1 LRQIVNTL
9 QRKQKKKPDFLTRM
23 SILQYDCQHSGS
35 SGCQREEGRANVS
48 EAAKEAHISPVE
60 GEKVVASMERDET
73 SMTTNSHKEI
83 ARVLKNS
90 ERTNLRVSSIAQ
102 WIGCAIIEGRLH
114 PGDDLNTVDLSKQFQ
129 TSRTPVKEALL
140 LLEKEGLVTV
150 PPYRRPYVARVSLEE
165 IREIYQV
172 RTNLL
177 MLVAELIVRTAS
189 DEAIAS
195 LRARLP
201 FIREMAVSNNIDG
214 VFWASVAF
222 RNREADICGNRQV
235 KRILDSL
242 GLRTLQL
249 RHLSMSLAP
258 GEKRI
263 SFREHLV
270 AAYEERNA
278 PLAIELTRSMVLRSL
293 AIIEQSGWIG
303 FQTTKED
310 DHVA

>member
-1 LRQIVNTL
+1 
-9 QRKQKKKPDFLTRM
+9 M
-23 SILQYDCQHSGS
+23 SD
-35 SGCQREEGRANVS
+35 VV
-48 EAAKEAHISPVE
+48 KERHIPSVE
-60 GEKVVASMERDET
+60 GEKGAASLERDET
-73 SMTTNSHKEI
+73 SMTTNSHREI
-83 ARVLKNS
+83 ARVLGNS
-90 ERTNLRVSSIAQ
+90 DRTNPRVSSIAQ

-150 PPYRRPYVARVSLEE
+150 PPYRRPYVAQVNLEE
-165 IREIYQV
+165 VREIYQV

-177 MLVAELIVRTAS
+177 ALVAELIVHTAS

-195 LRARLP
+195 LRARLS
-201 FIREMAVSNNIDG
+201 FIQEMVESKDIDA
-214 VFWASVAF
+214 VFWANVAF
-222 RNREADICGNRQV
+222 RNREVDICGNRQV

-249 RHLSMSLAP
+249 RHLSVRLAP
-258 GEKRI
+258 SKRRI
-263 SFREHLV
+263 SDREQLV

-293 AIIEQSGWIG
+293 AIIEQSGWSG
-303 FQTTKED
+303 FQTTKD
-310 DHVA
+310 NDHVA